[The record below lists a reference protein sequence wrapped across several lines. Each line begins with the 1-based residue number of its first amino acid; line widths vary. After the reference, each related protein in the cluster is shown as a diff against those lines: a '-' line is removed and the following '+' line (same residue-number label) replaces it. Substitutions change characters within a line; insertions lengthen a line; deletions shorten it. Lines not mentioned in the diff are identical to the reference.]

1 MFFYMLTKSRFFM
14 NNTTNFNPGTVKEAE
29 HSIKVTLIVGFI
41 IGAVGLI
48 GYPATLSGIG
58 VRIIFIGLLLSIATF
73 VSGFFIGTL
82 FGMPKRNNEGDGD
95 YSLNNSLVEIS
106 DWLTKIIVG
115 LGLVNLKEIPVYLM
129 SIGDFVS
136 SSSGLKG
143 VSIEIFTVTLV
154 IYFGILGLYS
164 GYNYMRL
171 VLSEKYKKA
180 DDNMLKKE
188 LETAKEEVVQKNKE
202 ADLLKEH
209 VIQKDEQ
216 TKALLSLVNQPDFP
230 IENLKSTFVDFDD
243 TASGNGEIGSANA
256 MIDTMLATAK
266 LKLENGR
273 QTHKDDPQKGQW
285 NGKATNNNRQLTATI
300 SEISNWLFKIQTKV
314 CSTDPDKYP
323 LKDGEIV
330 LFALHDTY
338 GDPPFRIVKAEDGCA
353 SLELISYGSFTIG
366 AYADMG
372 KTELELDL
380 AELPG
385 VSEYF
390 KTH

>member
-1 MFFYMLTKSRFFM
+1 M

>member
-1 MFFYMLTKSRFFM
+1 
-14 NNTTNFNPGTVKEAE
+14 
-29 HSIKVTLIVGFI
+29 
-41 IGAVGLI
+41 
-48 GYPATLSGIG
+48 
-58 VRIIFIGLLLSIATF
+58 
-73 VSGFFIGTL
+73 
-82 FGMPKRNNEGDGD
+82 
-95 YSLNNSLVEIS
+95 
-106 DWLTKIIVG
+106 
-115 LGLVNLKEIPVYLM
+115 LVNLKEIPVYLM

-216 TKALLSLVNQPDFP
+216 TKALLNLVNQPDFP
-230 IENLKSTFVDFDD
+230 IENLKSTLVDFDYKESD
-243 TASGNGEIGSANA
+243 NGEIGSANA
-256 MIDTMLATAK
+256 MIDNMIATAK
-266 LKLENGR
+266 IKLENGH

-385 VSEYF
+385 VSDYF

>member
-1 MFFYMLTKSRFFM
+1 M

-48 GYPATLSGIG
+48 GYPVTLSGIG

-216 TKALLSLVNQPDFP
+216 TKALLNLVNQPDFP
-230 IENLKSTFVDFDD
+230 IENLKSTLVDFDYKESD
-243 TASGNGEIGSANA
+243 NGEIGSANA
-256 MIDTMLATAK
+256 MIDNMIATAK
-266 LKLENGR
+266 IKLENGH

-385 VSEYF
+385 VSDYF